1 MKKITWAIPA
11 LFAGASIAAADPVN
25 DATTVTD
32 ALAKAGYAD
41 VRDVEK
47 DDGLWEAE
55 VRGEDGRYHDVHI
68 VAQTGEILDS
78 QKGARILTAEEV
90 IALLEA
96 EGYTDVRD
104 LDLEDALWEAEVKQS
119 DGTEVD
125 LRINGF
131 SGQVLSVDKDD

>member
-1 MKKITWAIPA
+1 MKKIIFAIPA
-11 LFAGASIAAADPVN
+11 LFAGATLAAADPVS
-25 DATTVTD
+25 DAADVTA
-32 ALAKAGYAD
+32 ALNKAGYAD

-55 VRGEDGRYHDVHI
+55 VRGADGRYHDIHV
-68 VAQTGEILDS
+68 VAETGEVIDS
-78 QKGARILTAEEV
+78 QSDARILTAEEV
-90 IALLEA
+90 IRLLQA

-104 LDLEDALWEAEVKQS
+104 LDLEDALWDAEVKQA

-131 SGQVLSVDKDD
+131 SGQVVSVENDD

>member
-1 MKKITWAIPA
+1 MKKIAYAIPV
-11 LFAGASIAAADPVN
+11 LLAGASFAAAGPV
-25 DATTVTD
+25 DSVATVSE
-32 ALAKAGYAD
+32 ALSKAGYAD

-55 VRGEDGRYHDVHI
+55 VRGADGRYHDVYVI
-68 VAQTGEILDS
+68 PETGEILDS
-78 QKGARILTAEEV
+78 QSDARILTAEEV

-104 LDLEDALWEAEVKQS
+104 LDLEDALWEAEVKQA
-119 DGTEVD
+119 DGTDVE

>member
-1 MKKITWAIPA
+1 MKKIAWAIPA
-11 LFAGASIAAADPVN
+11 LLAGASVAAAGPVG
-25 DATTVTD
+25 DAAGVKT
-32 ALAKAGYAD
+32 ALTEAGYAD

-55 VRGEDGRYHDVHI
+55 VRGDDGKYRDVYVI
-68 VAQTGEILDS
+68 AETGEILDAQS
-78 QKGARILTAEEV
+78 GERILTAEEV

-96 EGYTDVRD
+96 EGYADVRD
-104 LDLEDALWEAEVKQS
+104 LDLEDALWEAEVRRA

-131 SGQVLSVDKDD
+131 SGQVLSVENDD

>member
-1 MKKITWAIPA
+1 MKKIAWAIPA
-11 LFAGASIAAADPVN
+11 LLAGASIAAAGPVG
-25 DATTVTD
+25 DAASVKTTLTE
-32 ALAKAGYAD
+32 AGYVD

-55 VRGEDGRYHDVHI
+55 VRGADGKYRDVHVI
-68 VAQTGEILDS
+68 AETGEILDS
-78 QKGARILTAEEV
+78 QSGERVLTAEEV

-104 LDLEDALWEAEVKQS
+104 LDLEDALWDAEVRQA

-131 SGQVLSVDKDD
+131 SGQVLSVETDD